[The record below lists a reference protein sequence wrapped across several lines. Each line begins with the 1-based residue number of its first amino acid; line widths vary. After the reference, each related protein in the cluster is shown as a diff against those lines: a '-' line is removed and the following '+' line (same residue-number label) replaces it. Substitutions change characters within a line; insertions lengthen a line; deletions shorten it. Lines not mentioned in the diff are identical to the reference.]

1 MKIRVL
7 FEEHIVEPQCPH
19 RMAKRKRATLTK
31 GPTTVRRKACGW
43 PRCSGSP
50 NQEGSMVSD
59 TEPRRKRRRAGLQAL
74 TTFYQQPRA
83 AGPRLGEGYFR
94 LILD

>member
-1 MKIRVL
+1 
-7 FEEHIVEPQCPH
+7 
-19 RMAKRKRATLTK
+19 
-31 GPTTVRRKACGW
+31 
-43 PRCSGSP
+43 
-50 NQEGSMVSD
+50 MVSD

-94 LILD
+94 LILDYPKVISVGQCY